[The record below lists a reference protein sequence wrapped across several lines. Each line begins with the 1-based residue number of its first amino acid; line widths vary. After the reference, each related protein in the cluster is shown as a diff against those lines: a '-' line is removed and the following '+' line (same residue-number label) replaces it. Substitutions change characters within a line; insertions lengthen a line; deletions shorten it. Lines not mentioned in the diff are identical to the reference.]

1 MLKPQRHAIPPVGK
15 RASNAGHQYWD
26 PTLPGALSMSNEQ
39 LNTSIWGF
47 FAAGTDLFWWKMV
60 EAMVEAI
67 DQTRNLGASF
77 GDFWVGL
84 RCFMFYSRD
93 IFPWYSHR
101 WWIPLK
107 SPSHS
112 RSPLVCR
119 SQALSRSLR
128 SPRRKPRSE
137 ILRFFHIN
145 HFWSRMGKYGKNIFL
160 ENKIGKTIINHP
172 Q

>member
-1 MLKPQRHAIPPVGK
+1 MYLKHLKTTTRTAIPQRPARLQRRPSILGPHSSRCLVDVQWTTQHLNLRLLCSWNWPFLVEDGG
-15 RASNAGHQYWD
+15 SNG
-26 PTLPGALSMSNEQ
+26 GSNWS
-39 LNTSIWGF
+39 NSKFG
-47 FAAGTDLFWWKMV
+47 
-60 EAMVEAI
+60 
-67 DQTRNLGASF
+67 
-77 GDFWVGL
+77 GDFWWLLSWSPVFHVL
-84 RCFMFYSRD
+84 SRE

-119 SQALSRSLR
+119 SQALSRSSR

-145 HFWSRMGKYGKNIFL
+145 HVVKNGKMHGKIIFF
-160 ENKIGKTIINHP
+160 GK
-172 Q
+172 